1 MEDGVKISWET
12 AEFITVDTLYD
23 VYVGTKRDLAMHSR
37 GESWMHDEDV
47 EANKK
52 LVKAL
57 KRVLKY
63 YGKDVDTA
71 RLGQW

>member
-1 MEDGVKISWET
+1 MDKRLMISWET
-12 AEFITVDTLYD
+12 ADCITIDNLHD
-23 VYVGTKRDLAMHSR
+23 VYVNTKHDLAMHSR

-47 EANKK
+47 KANKK

>member
-1 MEDGVKISWET
+1 MSNGLKISWET
-12 AEFITVDTLYD
+12 ADNITVDNLHD
-23 VYVGTKRDLAMHSR
+23 VYVSVKRDLAMHSR
-37 GESWMHDEDV
+37 GEMWMHEEDV

-71 RLGQW
+71 RLGEW

>member
-1 MEDGVKISWET
+1 MENGVKISWET
-12 AEFITVDTLYD
+12 AEFITVDTLHD
-23 VYVGTKRDLAMHSR
+23 TYVGTMRDLAMHSR
-37 GESWMHDEDV
+37 GEMWMHEEDV
-47 EANKK
+47 ESNKK

-71 RLGQW
+71 RLGEW